1 MKLNK
6 IDKELLSQITDLHAI
21 EQGSYSFR
29 KNGEGVAINSTSDIQ
44 IVKKTDKP
52 GIDIYVKPNVTNKSM
67 HLPVIISQGGISDK
81 VYNDFYIGDNAD
93 VLIVAGC
100 GIHNTGNTEST
111 HNGIH
116 TFHLGKN
123 SKVKY
128 IEKHLGLGN
137 SNSGKILNPET
148 KIIMDTNSQL
158 TMETAQ
164 LGGVSYSNRITTAK
178 LKNNAK
184 LLIKENILTTDK
196 QIAKT
201 KFNVELLGDGSSVE
215 VKSRSVAKDNSY
227 QEFVSNIKGKAD
239 CYGHVECDGI
249 IDGNAHIIS
258 TPQIS
263 ALNPNANLVHEAQ
276 VGKIAGEQLNKLMTL
291 GLTYDQACDKIIAG
305 YLK

>member
-29 KNGEGVAINSTSDIQ
+29 KNGEGVAINSTADIQ
-44 IVKKTDKP
+44 IVKKADKP

-263 ALNPNANLVHEAQ
+263 ALNPSANLVHEAQ

>member
-29 KNGEGVAINSTSDIQ
+29 KNGQGVAINSTTDIQ

-52 GIDIYVKPNVTNKSM
+52 GIDIYVKANVQNKSM
-67 HLPVIISQGGISDK
+67 HLPVIISQGGITDK
-81 VYNDFYIGDNAD
+81 VYNDFYIGENAD

-100 GIHNTGNTEST
+100 GIHNTGNTQST

-116 TFHLGKN
+116 TFHLSKN

-128 IEKHLGLGN
+128 VEKHLGLGN
-137 SNSGKILNPET
+137 DTSGKILNPET
-148 KIIMDTNSQL
+148 KIIMEENSQL
-158 TMETAQ
+158 IMETAQ
-164 LGGVSYSNRITTAK
+164 LGGVTYSDRKTTAK
-178 LKNNAK
+178 LKQNAK
-184 LLIKENILTTDK
+184 LLIKENILTTNN

-201 KFNVELLGDGSSVE
+201 KFIVDLVGDGSSVE
-215 VKSRSVAKDNSY
+215 VKSRSVAKNNSY
-227 QEFVSNIKGKAD
+227 QEFVGNIKGKAD

-291 GLTYDQACDKIIAG
+291 GLTYEQACDKIIAG

>member
-6 IDKELLSQITDLHAI
+6 LDQELLNQISDLHAI

-29 KNGEGVAINSTSDIQ
+29 KNGESVEINSNADIQ
-44 IVKKTDKP
+44 IIKKTDKP
-52 GIDIYVKPNVTNKSM
+52 GIDIFVKANVKNKSM
-67 HLPVIISQGGISDK
+67 HLPVIITQEDITDK
-81 VYNDFYIGDNAD
+81 VYNDFYIGENAD
-93 VLIVAGC
+93 ILIVAGC
-100 GIHNTGNTEST
+100 GIHNSGDKESQ

-116 TFHLGKN
+116 TFHLSKN
-123 SKVKY
+123 SRVKY
-128 IEKHLGLGN
+128 VEKHLAMGN
-137 SNSGKILNPET
+137 QTSGKILNPET
-148 KIIMDTNSQL
+148 KIIMDENSVL
-158 TMETAQ
+158 NMETAQ
-164 LGGVSYSNRITTAK
+164 LGGVTYSERKTSAK
-178 LKNNAK
+178 LKSNAK
-184 LLIKENILTTDK
+184 LFIKENILTTNN

-215 VKSRSVAKDNSY
+215 VKSRSVAQDNSF

-263 ALNPNANLVHEAQ
+263 ALNKNANLVHEAQ

-291 GLTYDQACDKIIAG
+291 GLTYEQACNKIIAG

>member
-29 KNGEGVAINSTSDIQ
+29 KNGEGVAINSTADIQ